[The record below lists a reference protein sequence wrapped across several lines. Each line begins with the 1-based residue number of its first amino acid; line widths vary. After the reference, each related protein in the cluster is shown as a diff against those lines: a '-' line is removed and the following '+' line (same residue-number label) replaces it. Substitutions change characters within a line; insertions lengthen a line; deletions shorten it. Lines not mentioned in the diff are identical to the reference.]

1 MIRACAPVLAFF
13 LAGGV
18 LYAQAADASFPKKV
32 AQAIDKGVEWL
43 KNRQIKQGADKGS
56 WGTGENPTYG
66 GGGTSQIRK
75 ISPCVLALFTL
86 LSCEV
91 DPEDPVIVDGFDYVL
106 KNLDTAWKEDNVNID
121 QSKQQADTYTAA
133 TLLLAIEALYNARI
147 DKALKAKG
155 TDPKTLKQRP
165 TIKPDGPYK
174 AIVGAATKWL
184 IHKQTKRGGWR
195 YGEPYFP
202 DGPASDLPKGVSEV
216 AAKQDISATQIV
228 LLGLA
233 SAVRMGE
240 KVDPNVWVKA
250 ATFNIEGQEQDG
262 PPLKV
267 IPKEGEEGKTVLM
280 REGDKSRGWAY
291 YPGSKSPTEGRISGG
306 MTASGICSLI
316 ICSAQLQKGGAK
328 KDLLEKIRRGIFDGL
343 AWLQT
348 NWNIQRNPGGSR
360 SHFYYLYGLERV
372 GVLGSMQ
379 NIGDHNWYLE
389 GAEFLIG
396 AQKEDGQWNSGTEIE
411 PCDVFDSCF
420 ALLFLK
426 KATIPVTLISR

>member
-18 LYAQAADASFPKKV
+18 LYAQADASFPKRV

-43 KNRQIKQGADKGS
+43 KARQIKQGADKGS
-56 WGTGENPTYG
+56 WGTGDNPLYAG
-66 GGGTSQIRK
+66 GGEAHHPKIGT
-75 ISPCVLALFTL
+75 CALALFAL

-91 DPEDPVIVDGFDYVL
+91 DPEDPVIVDGFAYIQ
-106 KNLDTAWKEDNVNID
+106 KNLDTAWKEDNTNVD
-121 QSKQQADTYTAA
+121 KTKQQTSTYENA
-133 TLLLAIEALYNARI
+133 TLLLAIESLYNAKI

-165 TIKPDGPYK
+165 AVRPDGPWK
-174 AIVGAATKWL
+174 AIVGGATKWL
-184 IHKQTKRGGWR
+184 LHKQQKRGGWR
-195 YGEPYFP
+195 YGAPAFV
-202 DGPASDLPKGVSEV
+202 DGGATNLPQGVTEV
-216 AAKQDISATQIV
+216 AATQDISATQIV
-228 LLGLA
+228 LLGLSA
-233 SAVRMGE
+233 AVRMGE

-250 ATFNIEGQEQDG
+250 ATYNVDVQEQDG

-267 IPKEGEEGKTVLM
+267 VPKEGEEGKTVLM

-291 YPGSKSPTEGRISGG
+291 YPGSKSPTEGRVSGG

-316 ICSAQLQKGGAK
+316 ICSAELQKGGAK
-328 KDLLEKIRRGIFDGL
+328 KDLTEKMRRGIFDGL

-348 NWNIQRNPGGSR
+348 NWSVTSNPGGSR
-360 SHFYYLYGLERV
+360 SHYYYLYGLERV

-389 GAEFLIG
+389 GAEYLID
-396 AQKEDGQWNSGTEIE
+396 AQQDDGKWYSRTEVE
-411 PCDVFDSCF
+411 PGDVYDTCF